1 MEILFLVISLLL
13 TVIIVYALGRMFFSH
28 NKLVEVYKEDEFV
41 RGVHFG
47 LSCLFA
53 IVIFATLCACN
64 NTFWHLPYYF

>member
-28 NKLVEVYKEDEFV
+28 NKLVEAYKKDEFLC
-41 RGVHFG
+41 GFHFMVG
-47 LSCLFA
+47 LFLTL
-53 IVIFATLCACN
+53 IIFIALMGCN